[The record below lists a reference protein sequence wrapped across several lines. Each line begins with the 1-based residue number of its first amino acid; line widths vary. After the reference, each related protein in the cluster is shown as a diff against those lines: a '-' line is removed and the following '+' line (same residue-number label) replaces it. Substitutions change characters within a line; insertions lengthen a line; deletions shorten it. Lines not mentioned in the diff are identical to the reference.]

1 MFLYAVMA
9 QRQTEFA
16 YHNIEL
22 YKSESLGSGSYGGVC
37 KAKCD
42 GLLCAAKIMHPTLFD
57 LRDPGTESYLRKF
70 REECHL
76 LSLARHPNV
85 VQYLATYYD
94 PDTRLPV
101 LLMELCDE
109 SLTAFLERSPGPLSY
124 HIQLNI
130 CHDITLALVY
140 LHSNGLIHR
149 DLTGNNVLMIAGTQ
163 AKITDFGMSK
173 LATVNPRMTALTL
186 CPGNVLY
193 MSPEALDEAKTYT
206 AKLDIFSF
214 GVIVIQILTR
224 EFPNPTDRFRTV
236 PVSSKEED
244 KEEDDEDEDE
254 EVRRVVPETK
264 RREAHLK
271 MIPDTHFLKPLALQ
285 CLKKKERQRPSAL
298 QLSERLSELKQSS
311 QYTESMHQTQG
322 SSDIQQ
328 LQQQLRSQRILTEAK
343 TREVQEHQT
352 RNTEL
357 RSVED
362 KNRQLQTKDRL
373 LQENQTVI
381 QAKERQLQAKD
392 RQLQECQHTIASRE
406 HAVETK
412 ERELQQ
418 TQGQLQASEQLV
430 SEFQQSLQQKDK
442 TITDLQQTISAH
454 ERKSQQL
461 EQQATASRY
470 QLQQKSVT
478 RSQRMMAAAAK
489 KDISKMIWREGKNA
503 PEKMYRGAAV
513 VHGNTAFFRPGSS
526 NKVYSYQ
533 NILRKEQWSQL
544 PDNPNW
550 NCGLSVIDGLLTSV
564 GGDNNDYTNTLL
576 SLTGDGIRKQW
587 SEIFPPMPTPRR
599 SVACITTE
607 QSLVVAGG
615 SGSGDLDI
623 VEVMNINTKQWTTVS
638 PLPQK
643 QSQLSATVCGD
654 TLYLAGGIGSG
665 YKSSGG
671 WIKSSFISTPSKSVY
686 TCSLTD
692 LLTSSNSLGSKT
704 QQTLFQSQNVWKE
717 ISSLP
722 VGQSTLASFNG
733 QLLAIGGWDDSWNYS
748 TNVYRYDSHTN
759 SWNVI
764 SQMKNKRSSCLA
776 VTLHEDHLIVVGGFT
791 HDDFIKTDSVEI
803 LE

>member
-1 MFLYAVMA
+1 MA
-9 QRQTEFA
+9 QRQTDFA

-140 LHSNGLIHR
+140 LHSNRLIHR
-149 DLTGNNVLMIAGTQ
+149 DLTGNNVLMIAGTR

-186 CPGNVLY
+186 CPGNLLY

-224 EFPNPTDRFRTV
+224 QFPNPTDRFCTISLPQV
-236 PVSSKEED
+236 N
-244 KEEDDEDEDE
+244 E
-254 EVRRVVPETK
+254 EVRRVVPETE

-271 MIPDTHFLKPLALQ
+271 LIPNTHSLKPLALQ
-285 CLKKKERQRPSAL
+285 CLKKKENERPSAL
-298 QLSERLSELKQSS
+298 PLSERLSELKQSS
-311 QYTESMHQTQG
+311 QYPESMHQTQS
-322 SSDIQQ
+322 SSDIEQ
-328 LQQQLRSQRILTEAK
+328 LQQQLRGQRILTEAK

-357 RSVED
+357 QSVVED
-362 KNRQLQTKDRL
+362 KDRQLQAKDRL
-373 LQENQTVI
+373 LQENHAVI
-381 QAKERQLQAKD
+381 QAKD
-392 RQLQECQHTIASRE
+392 RQLQECQVT
-406 HAVETK
+406 VEMK

-442 TITDLQQTISAH
+442 TNIDLQQTISTH
-454 ERKSQQL
+454 ERKIQQL
-461 EQQATASRY
+461 EQQDTASRD
-470 QLQQKSVT
+470 QPQQKSVT
-478 RSQRMMAAAAK
+478 RSQRMVAAAK
-489 KDISKMIWREGKNA
+489 KDISKMIWRKGKNA
-503 PEKMYRGAAV
+503 PETMSRGAAV
-513 VHGNTAFFRPGSS
+513 VHGNTAYFRPGIS

-533 NILRKEQWSQL
+533 NILGKEQWSQL
-544 PDNPNW
+544 PDNPNTY
-550 NCGLSVIDGLLTSV
+550 CVLSVIDGLLTSV
-564 GGDNNDYTNTLL
+564 GGINNGYTNTLL
-576 SLTGDGIRKQW
+576 SLTGKGIRKQW

-607 QSLVVAGG
+607 QSLVLAGG
-615 SGSGDLDI
+615 YVSGDFLDI

-638 PLPQK
+638 SLPQE
-643 QSQLSATVCGD
+643 QQQLSATVCGD
-654 TLYLAGGIGSG
+654 TLYLAGGVDSG
-665 YKSSGG
+665 
-671 WIKSSFISTPSKSVY
+671 FTQSKSVF

-692 LLTSSNSLGSKT
+692 LLTSFNSLGSKIR
-704 QQTLFQSQNVWKE
+704 QAFSQSQNVWKQ

-722 VGQSTLASFNG
+722 VERSTLASFNG
-733 QLLAIGGWDDSWNYS
+733 QLLAIGGVDGSWNHT

-764 SQMKNKRSSCLA
+764 SQMKNKRSMCLA
-776 VTLHEDHLIVVGGFT
+776 VTLHEDHLIVVGGCT
-791 HDDFIKTDSVEI
+791 QSGYLITDSVEI

>member
-1 MFLYAVMA
+1 MA
-9 QRQTEFA
+9 QTQIEFA

-94 PDTRLPV
+94 PDTLLPV

-140 LHSNGLIHR
+140 LHSNRLIHR
-149 DLTGNNVLMIAGTQ
+149 DLTGNNVLMIAGTR

-173 LATVNPRMTALTL
+173 LATVNPRMTL
-186 CPGNVLY
+186 CPGNLLY

-224 EFPNPTDRFRTV
+224 QFPNPTDRFRLV
-236 PVSSKEED
+236 YSSEFNEQL
-244 KEEDDEDEDE
+244 
-254 EVRRVVPETK
+254 RRVVPETE

-271 MIPDTHFLKPLALQ
+271 LIPDTHSLKPLALQ
-285 CLKKKERQRPSAL
+285 CLKNKENERPSAL

-311 QYTESMHQTQG
+311 QYTESMHQTQ
-322 SSDIQQ
+322 SCSDIQQ
-328 LQQQLRSQRILTEAK
+328 LQQQLRGQRILTETK

-357 RSVED
+357 QSM
-362 KNRQLQTKDRL
+362 LQASQAVILAKD
-373 LQENQTVI
+373 
-381 QAKERQLQAKD
+381 RQLQAND

-406 HAVETK
+406 HAVEMK

-430 SEFQQSLQQKDK
+430 SEFQQSLQQKGK
-442 TITDLQQTISAH
+442 TITDLPQTISAH
-454 ERKSQQL
+454 ERKIQQL
-461 EQQATASRY
+461 EQQDTASRD
-470 QLQQKSVT
+470 QPQQKSVT
-478 RSQRMMAAAAK
+478 RSQRMMAAAK

-503 PEKMYRGAAV
+503 PEKMLRGAAV
-513 VHGNTAFFRPGSS
+513 VHGNIAYFRSGSS
-526 NKVYSYQ
+526 DKVYSYQ
-533 NILRKEQWSQL
+533 NILGKEQWSQL
-544 PDNPNW
+544 PDNPNK
-550 NCGLSVIDGLLTSV
+550 NIGLAVIDGLLTSV
-564 GGDNNDYTNTLL
+564 GGFNNGYTNTVL
-576 SLTGDGIRKQW
+576 SLTGEGMRKQW
-587 SEIFPPMPTPRR
+587 SEIFPPMLTPRS
-599 SVACITTE
+599 SVACITIE

-615 SGSGDLDI
+615 YVSGDYLDI

-643 QSQLSATVCGD
+643 QSALSSTVCGD
-654 TLYLAGGIGSG
+654 TLYLAGGIDSS
-665 YKSSGG
+665 YKSS
-671 WIKSSFISTPSKSVY
+671 KSVFAR
-686 TCSLTD
+686 SLTD
-692 LLTSSNSLGSKT
+692 LLTSSNSLGAKIR
-704 QQTLFQSQNVWKE
+704 QTFSQSQNVWKQ

-722 VGQSTLASFNG
+722 VEESTLASFNG
-733 QLLAIGGWDDSWNYS
+733 QLLAIGGSDDSRNHT

-764 SQMKNKRSSCLA
+764 SPMKNKRSSCLA
-776 VTLHEDHLIVVGGFT
+776 VTLHEEHLIVVGGFT
-791 HDDFIKTDSVEI
+791 HDKTNSVEI

>member
-1 MFLYAVMA
+1 MA

-94 PDTRLPV
+94 LDTRLPV

-140 LHSNGLIHR
+140 LHSNRLIHR
-149 DLTGNNVLMIAGTQ
+149 DLTGNNVLMIAGTR

-193 MSPEALDEAKTYT
+193 MSPEALDEAKIYT

-224 EFPNPTDRFRTV
+224 QFPNPTDRFRTAYV
-236 PVSSKEED
+236 AEF
-244 KEEDDEDEDE
+244 DE
-254 EVRRVVPETK
+254 EVRRVVPETE

-271 MIPDTHFLKPLALQ
+271 LIPDAHSLKPLALQ
-285 CLKKKERQRPSAL
+285 CLKKKENERPSAL

-311 QYTESMHQTQG
+311 QYTESMHQTQS

-328 LQQQLRSQRILTEAK
+328 LQQQLRGQRILTEAK

-357 RSVED
+357 QSMVED
-362 KNRQLQTKDRL
+362 KDRQLQTQNR
-373 LQENQTVI
+373 E
-381 QAKERQLQAKD
+381 LQAKD
-392 RQLQECQHTIASRE
+392 RQLQECQVT
-406 HAVETK
+406 VEMK

-430 SEFQQSLQQKDK
+430 SEFQKSLQQKDK

-454 ERKSQQL
+454 ERKIQQL
-461 EQQATASRY
+461 KQQDTASRD
-470 QLQQKSVT
+470 QPQQKSVT

-489 KDISKMIWREGKNA
+489 KDISKMIWRKGKNA
-503 PEKMYRGAAV
+503 PEKMIRGAAV
-513 VHGNTAFFRPGSS
+513 VHGNIAYFRAGGSY
-526 NKVYSYQ
+526 KVYSYQ
-533 NILRKEQWSQL
+533 NILGKEQWSQL
-544 PDNPNW
+544 PDNHN
-550 NCGLSVIDGLLTSV
+550 NNIGLAVIDGLLTSV
-564 GGDNNDYTNTLL
+564 GGYNNDYINTLL
-576 SLTGDGIRKQW
+576 SLTGEGMRKQW
-587 SEIFPPMPTPRR
+587 SEIFPPMPTPRQ

-615 SGSGDLDI
+615 EGSGGHLDT

-643 QSQLSATVCGD
+643 QSALSSTVCGD
-654 TLYLAGGIGSG
+654 TLYLAGGIDSS
-665 YKSSGG
+665 YKSS
-671 WIKSSFISTPSKSVY
+671 KSVF
-686 TCSLTD
+686 TRSLTD
-692 LLTSSNSLGSKT
+692 LLTSSNSLGAKIR
-704 QQTLFQSQNVWKE
+704 QSQNVWKE

-722 VGQSTLASFNG
+722 VEESTLASFNG
-733 QLLAIGGWDDSWNYS
+733 QLLAIGGSDDSRNHT

-764 SQMKNKRSSCLA
+764 SPMKNKRSSCLA
-776 VTLHEDHLIVVGGFT
+776 VTLHEEHLIVVGGFT
-791 HDDFIKTDSVEI
+791 HDKTDSAEI

>member
-1 MFLYAVMA
+1 MA

-42 GLLCAAKIMHPTLFD
+42 GLLCAAKIMHPRLFD

-109 SLTAFLERSPGPLSY
+109 NLTAFLERSPGPLSY

-149 DLTGNNVLMIAGTQ
+149 DLTGNNVLMIAGTR

-173 LATVNPRMTALTL
+173 LATVNPRMRALTQ

-224 EFPNPTDRFRTV
+224 QFPNPTDRFRLV
-236 PVSSKEED
+236 YSSEFNEEI
-244 KEEDDEDEDE
+244 
-254 EVRRVVPETK
+254 RRVVPETEC
-264 RREAHLK
+264 REAHLK
-271 MIPDTHFLKPLALQ
+271 LIPNTHSLKPLALQ
-285 CLKKKERQRPSAL
+285 CLKKENECPSAL

-311 QYTESMHQTQG
+311 QYTESMHQTQS

-328 LQQQLRSQRILTEAK
+328 LQQQFRGQSILTETK
-343 TREVQEHQT
+343 TREVQDT
-352 RNTEL
+352 
-357 RSVED
+357 
-362 KNRQLQTKDRL
+362 QLQANDRL
-373 LQENQTVI
+373 LQECQVTV
-381 QAKERQLQAKD
+381 EM
-392 RQLQECQHTIASRE
+392 
-406 HAVETK
+406 K

-418 TQGQLQASEQLV
+418 TQGQLRASEQLV

-454 ERKSQQL
+454 ERKIQQL
-461 EQQATASRY
+461 EQQDTASRY
-470 QLQQKSVT
+470 QPQQKSVT
-478 RSQRMMAAAAK
+478 RSQRMMEAAK
-489 KDISKMIWREGKNA
+489 KDISKMIWRKGKNA
-503 PEKMYRGAAV
+503 LEKITRGAAV
-513 VHGNTAFFRPGSS
+513 VHGNTAYFRSRGS

-533 NILRKEQWSQL
+533 NILGKEQWSQL
-544 PDNPNW
+544 PDNPNKTF
-550 NCGLSVIDGLLTSV
+550 GLAVIDGLLTSV
-564 GGDNNDYTNTLL
+564 GGYNNGSTNTLL
-576 SLTGDGIRKQW
+576 SLTGEGMRKQW
-587 SEIFPPMPTPRR
+587 SEIFPPMPTPRD
-599 SVACITTE
+599 SVACICITTE

-615 SGSGDLDI
+615 YGRSGLLNI
-623 VEVMNINTKQWTTVS
+623 VEVMNINTKQWTTVC

-643 QSQLSATVCGD
+643 QTQLSATICGD
-654 TLYLAGGIGSG
+654 TLYLAGGRT
-665 YKSSGG
+665 YY
-671 WIKSSFISTPSKSVY
+671 TPSQSVY
-686 TCSLTD
+686 SCSLTD
-692 LLTSSNSLGSKT
+692 LLTSSNSLGSKIRR
-704 QQTLFQSQNVWKE
+704 TLSQIQNVWKE

-722 VGQSTLASFNG
+722 VEQSTLASFNG
-733 QLLAIGGWDDSWNYS
+733 QLLAIGGVDDLGNTT

-764 SQMKNKRSSCLA
+764 SQMKNKRSLCLA
-776 VTLHEDHLIVVGGFT
+776 VTLHEDHLIVVGGGT
-791 HDDFIKTDSVEI
+791 QAGYGSNTTDSVEI
-803 LE
+803 LECNRKKYFYVAS

>member
-9 QRQTEFA
+9 QRQTEFT

-109 SLTAFLERSPGPLSY
+109 SLTSFLDRSPGPLSY

-149 DLTGNNVLMIAGTQ
+149 DLTGNNVLMIAGTR

-186 CPGNVLY
+186 CPGNLLY
-193 MSPEALDEAKTYT
+193 MSPEALDEARTYT

-224 EFPNPTDRFRTV
+224 QFPNPTNRFCTISLPQV
-236 PVSSKEED
+236 N
-244 KEEDDEDEDE
+244 E
-254 EVRRVVPETK
+254 EVRRVVPETE

-271 MIPDTHFLKPLALQ
+271 LFPDTHSLKPLALQ
-285 CLKKKERQRPSAL
+285 CLKKENERPSAL
-298 QLSERLSELKQSS
+298 QFSERLSELKQFS
-311 QYTESMHQTQG
+311 QYTESMHQTQS

-328 LQQQLRSQRILTEAK
+328 LQQQLRGQRILTEAK
-343 TREVQEHQT
+343 TREVQEHQI

-357 RSVED
+357 QSMLLTNQAVVQAKD
-362 KNRQLQTKDRL
+362 RQLQTKDR
-373 LQENQTVI
+373 
-381 QAKERQLQAKD
+381 QLP
-392 RQLQECQHTIASRE
+392 ECQVI
-406 HAVETK
+406 VEMK

-430 SEFQQSLQQKDK
+430 SEFQQSIQQKDK
-442 TITDLQQTISAH
+442 TINDLQQTISAH
-454 ERKSQQL
+454 ERKIQQL
-461 EQQATASRY
+461 EQQDTASRD
-470 QLQQKSVT
+470 QPQQKSVT
-478 RSQRMMAAAAK
+478 RSQRMMVAAAQ
-489 KDISKMIWREGKNA
+489 KDISKMIWRKGKNA
-503 PEKMYRGAAV
+503 PEKMIRGAAV
-513 VHGNTAFFRPGSS
+513 VHGNKAYFRPADSSGSY
-526 NKVYSYQ
+526 KVYSYQ
-533 NILRKEQWSQL
+533 NILGKEQWSQL
-544 PDNPNW
+544 PVNPNM
-550 NCGLSVIDGLLTSV
+550 NCGLTVIDGLLTSV
-564 GGDNNDYTNTLL
+564 GGNNNGYTNTLL
-576 SLTGDGIRKQW
+576 SLTGEGMRKQW
-587 SEIFPPMPTPRR
+587 SEIFPPMPTPRE
-599 SVACITTE
+599 SVASITTE

-615 SGSGDLDI
+615 IGSGGFLDI
-623 VEVMNINTKQWTTVS
+623 VEVMNINTKQWTTVC

-643 QSQLSATVCGD
+643 QSILSATVCGD
-654 TLYLAGGIGSG
+654 TLYLAGGLN
-665 YKSSGG
+665 
-671 WIKSSFISTPSKSVY
+671 TSKSVF

-692 LLTSSNSLGSKT
+692 LLTSSNSFGSKLR
-704 QQTLFQSQNVWKE
+704 QTLSQSQNVWKE

-722 VGQSTLASFNG
+722 VEQSTLASFNC
-733 QLLAIGGWDDSWNYS
+733 QLLAIGGRDDSMNRT
-748 TNVYRYDSHTN
+748 TNVYRYDFHTN

-776 VTLHEDHLIVVGGFT
+776 VTLHEDHLIVVGGYT
-791 HDDFIKTDSVEI
+791 HGGYTTDSVEI

>member
-1 MFLYAVMA
+1 MA

-57 LRDPGTESYLRKF
+57 PRDPGTESYLRKF

-140 LHSNGLIHR
+140 LHSNCLIHR
-149 DLTGNNVLMIAGTQ
+149 DLTGNNVLIIAGTR

-186 CPGNVLY
+186 CPGNLLY

-224 EFPNPTDRFRTV
+224 QFPNPINRFRLV
-236 PVSSKEED
+236 YSSEFNEEI
-244 KEEDDEDEDE
+244 
-254 EVRRVVPETK
+254 RRVVPETE

-271 MIPDTHFLKPLALQ
+271 LIPDAHSLKPLALQ
-285 CLKKKERQRPSAL
+285 CLKKEERQRPSAL

-311 QYTESMHQTQG
+311 QYTESMHQTQS

-328 LQQQLRSQRILTEAK
+328 LQQQLRGQRILTEAK

-357 RSVED
+357 QSMVED
-362 KNRQLQTKDRL
+362 KDRQLQTQNR
-373 LQENQTVI
+373 E
-381 QAKERQLQAKD
+381 LQAKD
-392 RQLQECQHTIASRE
+392 RQLQECQVT
-406 HAVETK
+406 VEMK

-454 ERKSQQL
+454 ERKIQQL
-461 EQQATASRY
+461 EQQDTASRD
-470 QLQQKSVT
+470 QPQQKSVT
-478 RSQRMMAAAAK
+478 RPQRMMAAAAK
-489 KDISKMIWREGKNA
+489 KDISKMIWRERKNA

-513 VHGNTAFFRPGSS
+513 VHGNTAYFRLGGS

-533 NILRKEQWSQL
+533 NILGKEQWSQL
-544 PDNPNW
+544 PDNHN
-550 NCGLSVIDGLLTSV
+550 NNIGLAVIDGLLTSV
-564 GGDNNDYTNTLL
+564 GGANNGPTNTIL
-576 SLTGDGIRKQW
+576 SLTGEGMRKQW
-587 SEIFPPMPTPRR
+587 SEIFPPMPTPRE

-615 SGSGDLDI
+615 KGSGGLLDI

-643 QSQLSATVCGD
+643 QTQLSTIVCGD
-654 TLYLAGGIGSG
+654 TLYLAGG
-665 YKSSGG
+665 
-671 WIKSSFISTPSKSVY
+671 WINFNPSKYVF

-692 LLTSSNSLGSKT
+692 LLTSSNSLVSKIR
-704 QQTLFQSQNVWKE
+704 QTFFQSQNVWKE

-722 VGQSTLASFNG
+722 VVQSTLASFNG
-733 QLLAIGGWDDSWNYS
+733 QLLAIGGWDDSCNRT

-764 SQMKNKRSSCLA
+764 SQMKNKRSKCLA
-776 VTLHEDHLIVVGGFT
+776 VTLHEDHLIVVGGCT
-791 HDDFIKTDSVEI
+791 QGGYAIDSVEI

>member
-1 MFLYAVMA
+1 MA

-109 SLTAFLERSPGPLSY
+109 SLTSFLERSPGPLSY

-130 CHDITLALVY
+130 CHDITRALVY
-140 LHSNGLIHR
+140 LHSNHLIHR
-149 DLTGNNVLMIAGTQ
+149 DLTGNNVLMIAGTR

-186 CPGNVLY
+186 CPGNLLY

-224 EFPNPTDRFRTV
+224 QFPNPTDRFCTISLPQV
-236 PVSSKEED
+236 NEEI
-244 KEEDDEDEDE
+244 
-254 EVRRVVPETK
+254 RRVVPETE

-271 MIPDTHFLKPLALQ
+271 LIPDTHSLKPLALQ
-285 CLKKKERQRPSAL
+285 CLKKEERQRPSAL

-311 QYTESMHQTQG
+311 QYTESMHQTQS

-328 LQQQLRSQRILTEAK
+328 LQQQLRGQRILTEAK

-357 RSVED
+357 QSVVED
-362 KNRQLQTKDRL
+362 KDRQLQAYAT
-373 LQENQTVI
+373 
-381 QAKERQLQAKD
+381 QLQAKD
-392 RQLQECQHTIASRE
+392 RQLQAKDTQLQAKDRQVQAKDRQLQAKDTQLQECQHTIIASRE
-406 HAVETK
+406 HAVEMN

-454 ERKSQQL
+454 ERKIQQL
-461 EQQATASRY
+461 EQQDTASRD
-470 QLQQKSVT
+470 QPQQKSVT
-478 RSQRMMAAAAK
+478 RSQRMMVAAAK

-503 PEKMYRGAAV
+503 PEKMIRGATV
-513 VHGNTAFFRPGSS
+513 VHGNTAYFRPCGSY
-526 NKVYSYQ
+526 KVYSYQ
-533 NILRKEQWSQL
+533 NILGKEQWSQL
-544 PDNPNW
+544 PDNPNTY
-550 NCGLSVIDGLLTSV
+550 CGLAVIDGLLTSV
-564 GGDNNDYTNTLL
+564 GGFNNDYINTLL
-576 SLTGDGIRKQW
+576 SLTGEGMRKQW
-587 SEIFPPMPTPRR
+587 SEIFPPMPTPRD

-615 SGSGDLDI
+615 KGSGDYLDI
-623 VEVMNINTKQWTTVS
+623 VEVMNINTKQWTTVCL
-638 PLPQK
+638 LPQK
-643 QSQLSATVCGD
+643 QQQLSAIVCGD
-654 TLYLAGGIGSG
+654 ILYLAGGIDSG
-665 YKSSGG
+665 YKSS
-671 WIKSSFISTPSKSVY
+671 KSVF

-692 LLTSSNSLGSKT
+692 FLTSSNSLGSKIRRT
-704 QQTLFQSQNVWKE
+704 FSQSRNVWKQ

-722 VGQSTLASFNG
+722 VERSTLASFNG
-733 QLLAIGGWDDSWNYS
+733 QLLAIGGWDDSCNRT

-764 SQMKNKRSSCLA
+764 SQMKNKRSKCLA
-776 VTLHEDHLIVVGGFT
+776 VTLHEDHLIVVGGYT
-791 HDDFIKTDSVEI
+791 QSGYLTTDSVEI

>member
-1 MFLYAVMA
+1 MA

-109 SLTAFLERSPGPLSY
+109 SLTAFLEQSQGPLSY

-140 LHSNGLIHR
+140 LHSNRLIHR
-149 DLTGNNVLMIAGTQ
+149 DLTGNNVLMIAGIR

-186 CPGNVLY
+186 CPGNLLY

-224 EFPNPTDRFRTV
+224 QFPNPTNRFRLV
-236 PVSSKEED
+236 YSSEFNEEL
-244 KEEDDEDEDE
+244 
-254 EVRRVVPETK
+254 RRVVHETE
-264 RREAHLK
+264 RRESHLK
-271 MIPDTHFLKPLALQ
+271 LIPDTHSLKPLALQ
-285 CLKKKERQRPSAL
+285 CLKKEERQRPSAL
-298 QLSERLSELKQSS
+298 QLSERLSELTQSS
-311 QYTESMHQTQG
+311 QYTESMHQTQS

-328 LQQQLRSQRILTEAK
+328 QQQQLRGQRILTEAK
-343 TREVQEHQT
+343 TREVHEHQT

-357 RSVED
+357 QSM
-362 KNRQLQTKDRL
+362 L
-373 LQENQTVI
+373 LTNQAVI
-381 QAKERQLQAKD
+381 QAKD

-406 HAVETK
+406 HAVEMK

-418 TQGQLQASEQLV
+418 TQEQLQASVQLV

-442 TITDLQQTISAH
+442 TIIDLQQTISAH
-454 ERKSQQL
+454 KRKIQQL
-461 EQQATASRY
+461 EQQDTASRD
-470 QLQQKSVT
+470 QPQQKSVT
-478 RSQRMMAAAAK
+478 RSQRMMAAAK
-489 KDISKMIWREGKNA
+489 KDINKMIWREGKNA
-503 PEKMYRGAAV
+503 PEKMLRGAAV
-513 VHGNTAFFRPGSS
+513 VHGNTAYFRPSGSS
-526 NKVYSYQ
+526 KVYSYQ
-533 NILRKEQWSQL
+533 NILGKEQWSQL
-544 PDNPNW
+544 PDNPNSAF
-550 NCGLSVIDGLLTSV
+550 GLAVIDGLLTSV
-564 GGDNNDYTNTLL
+564 GGANNGPTNTIL
-576 SLTGDGIRKQW
+576 SLTGEGMRKQW
-587 SEIFPPMPTPRR
+587 SEIFPPMPTPRQ

-615 SGSGDLDI
+615 NGSGGYLDI
-623 VEVMNINTKQWTTVS
+623 VEVVNINTKQWTTVS

-643 QSQLSATVCGD
+643 QSELSATVCGD
-654 TLYLAGGIGSG
+654 TLYLAGGIHIGHTS
-665 YKSSGG
+665 
-671 WIKSSFISTPSKSVY
+671 SKSVF

-692 LLTSSNSLGSKT
+692 LLTSSNSLGSKIR
-704 QQTLFQSQNVWKE
+704 QTFSRSKNVWKE

-722 VGQSTLASFNG
+722 VERSTLASFNG
-733 QLLAIGGWDDSWNYS
+733 QLLAIGGRDDSRNY
-748 TNVYRYDSHTN
+748 TTDVYRYDSHTN

-764 SQMKNKRSSCLA
+764 SQMKNKRSSCLT
-776 VTLHEDHLIVVGGFT
+776 VTLHEDHLIVVGGCT
-791 HDDFIKTDSVEI
+791 QSDYITTDSVEI

>member
-1 MFLYAVMA
+1 MA
-9 QRQTEFA
+9 QTQIEFA

-140 LHSNGLIHR
+140 LHSNRLIHR
-149 DLTGNNVLMIAGTQ
+149 DLTGNNVLMIAGTR

-173 LATVNPRMTALTL
+173 LATVNPRMTL
-186 CPGNVLY
+186 CPGNLLY

-224 EFPNPTDRFRTV
+224 QFPNPTNRFRLV
-236 PVSSKEED
+236 YSSEFNEQL
-244 KEEDDEDEDE
+244 
-254 EVRRVVPETK
+254 RRVVPETE

-271 MIPDTHFLKPLALQ
+271 LIPDTHSLKPLALQ
-285 CLKKKERQRPSAL
+285 CLKNKENERPSAL
-298 QLSERLSELKQSS
+298 QLSESLSELKQSS
-311 QYTESMHQTQG
+311 QYTESMHQTQS

-328 LQQQLRSQRILTEAK
+328 LQQQLRGQRILTEAK

-352 RNTEL
+352 RITEL
-357 RSVED
+357 QSVVED
-362 KNRQLQTKDRL
+362 KD
-373 LQENQTVI
+373 
-381 QAKERQLQAKD
+381 RQLQAKD
-392 RQLQECQHTIASRE
+392 RQLRECQHTIASRE
-406 HAVETK
+406 RAVEMK

-418 TQGQLQASEQLV
+418 TQGQLQVSEQLV

-442 TITDLQQTISAH
+442 TFIDLQQAISAH

-461 EQQATASRY
+461 EQQDTASRD
-470 QLQQKSVT
+470 QPQQKSVT
-478 RSQRMMAAAAK
+478 RSQRMMVAAAK

-503 PEKMYRGAAV
+503 PEKMIRGAAV
-513 VHGNTAFFRPGSS
+513 VHGNTAYFRPYNSD
-526 NKVYSYQ
+526 KVYSYQ
-533 NILRKEQWSQL
+533 NILGKEQWSQL
-544 PDNPNW
+544 PDNPNE
-550 NCGLSVIDGLLTSV
+550 NCGLAVIDGLLTSV
-564 GGDNNDYTNTLL
+564 GGYNNGYINTLL
-576 SLTGDGIRKQW
+576 SLTGEGMRKQW
-587 SEIFPPMPTPRR
+587 SEIFPPMPTPRQ

-607 QSLVVAGG
+607 QSLVGAGG
-615 SGSGDLDI
+615 NASGGFLDI
-623 VEVMNINTKQWTTVS
+623 VEVMNINTKQWTTVCL
-638 PLPQK
+638 LPQK
-643 QSQLSATVCGD
+643 QQQLSAIVCGD
-654 TLYLAGGIGSG
+654 TLYLAGGIDSG
-665 YKSSGG
+665 
-671 WIKSSFISTPSKSVY
+671 FTQSKSVF

-692 LLTSSNSLGSKT
+692 LLTSFNSLGSKIR
-704 QQTLFQSQNVWKE
+704 QTFSQSQNVWKE

-722 VGQSTLASFNG
+722 VERSTLASFNG
-733 QLLAIGGWDDSWNYS
+733 QLLAIGGVDGSWNHT

-764 SQMKNKRSSCLA
+764 SQMKNKRSMCLA
-776 VTLHEDHLIVVGGFT
+776 VTLHEDHLIVVGGYT
-791 HDDFIKTDSVEI
+791 HGGYAIDSVEI

>member
-1 MFLYAVMA
+1 MA
-9 QRQTEFA
+9 QRQREFA

-94 PDTRLPV
+94 HETRLPV

-130 CHDITLALVY
+130 CQDITLALVY
-140 LHSNGLIHR
+140 LHSNRLIHR
-149 DLTGNNVLMIAGTQ
+149 DLTGNNVLMIAGTR

-186 CPGNVLY
+186 CPGNLLY
-193 MSPEALDEAKTYT
+193 MSPEALDEAKIYT

-224 EFPNPTDRFRTV
+224 QFPNPTDRFRLMYA
-236 PVSSKEED
+236 SEFD
-244 KEEDDEDEDE
+244 Q
-254 EVRRVVPETK
+254 EVRVLVPETE

-271 MIPDTHFLKPLALQ
+271 LIPDTHSLKPLALQ
-285 CLKKKERQRPSAL
+285 CLKKEERQRPSAL
-298 QLSERLSELKQSS
+298 LLSERLSELKQSS
-311 QYTESMHQTQG
+311 QYTESMHQTQS

-328 LQQQLRSQRILTEAK
+328 LQQQLRGQRILTETK

-357 RSVED
+357 QSVVED
-362 KNRQLQTKDRL
+362 KDRQLQAYAT
-373 LQENQTVI
+373 
-381 QAKERQLQAKD
+381 QLQAKD

-406 HAVETK
+406 HAVEMK

-418 TQGQLQASEQLV
+418 TQGQLQASEHLV

-442 TITDLQQTISAH
+442 TIIDLQQTISAH

-461 EQQATASRY
+461 EQQDTASRD
-470 QLQQKSVT
+470 QPQQKSVT
-478 RSQRMMAAAAK
+478 RSQRMMAAAK

-503 PEKMYRGAAV
+503 PEKMARGEAV
-513 VHGNTAFFRPGSS
+513 VHENTAYFRPGSS
-526 NKVYSYQ
+526 YKVYSYQ
-533 NILRKEQWSQL
+533 NILGKEQWSQL
-544 PDNPNW
+544 PDNPNK

-564 GGDNNDYTNTLL
+564 GGYNIGPTNTLL
-576 SLTGDGIRKQW
+576 SLTGEGMRKQW
-587 SEIFPPMPTPRR
+587 SEIFPPMSTPRWA
-599 SVACITTE
+599 VACITTK

-615 SGSGDLDI
+615 NGSGGVLDI

-643 QSQLSATVCGD
+643 QKQQQLSATVCGD
-654 TLYLAGGIGSG
+654 TLYLAEGIGSD
-665 YKSSGG
+665 YKSS
-671 WIKSSFISTPSKSVY
+671 KSVF

-692 LLTSSNSLGSKT
+692 LLTSSNSLGSKIRRT
-704 QQTLFQSQNVWKE
+704 FSQSQNIWKE

-722 VGQSTLASFNG
+722 VAQFTLASFNG
-733 QLLAIGGWDDSWNYS
+733 QLLAIGGKDDSMNRT

-764 SQMKNKRSSCLA
+764 SQMKNKRSLCLA
-776 VTLHEDHLIVVGGFT
+776 VTLHEDHLIVVGGYT
-791 HDDFIKTDSVEI
+791 QSGYKTDSVEI

>member
-140 LHSNGLIHR
+140 LHSNRLIHR
-149 DLTGNNVLMIAGTQ
+149 DLTGNNVLMIAGTR

-186 CPGNVLY
+186 CPGNLLY

-224 EFPNPTDRFRTV
+224 QFPNPTDRFCTISLPQV
-236 PVSSKEED
+236 N
-244 KEEDDEDEDE
+244 E
-254 EVRRVVPETK
+254 EVRRVVPETE

-271 MIPDTHFLKPLALQ
+271 LIPNTQSLKPLALQ
-285 CLKKKERQRPSAL
+285 CLKKENERPSAL

-311 QYTESMHQTQG
+311 QYTESMHQTQS

-328 LQQQLRSQRILTEAK
+328 LQQQLRGQRILTETK

-357 RSVED
+357 QSM
-362 KNRQLQTKDRL
+362 LQT
-373 LQENQTVI
+373 NQAVI
-381 QAKERQLQAKD
+381 QAKD
-392 RQLQECQHTIASRE
+392 RQLQECQRTIASRK
-406 HAVETK
+406 HAVEMK

-430 SEFQQSLQQKDK
+430 SEFQHSLQQKDK
-442 TITDLQQTISAH
+442 TITDLQQTLSAH

-461 EQQATASRY
+461 EQQDTASRD
-470 QLQQKSVT
+470 QPQQKSVT

-489 KDISKMIWREGKNA
+489 KDISKMIWREGKDA
-503 PEKMYRGAAV
+503 PEKMARGAAV
-513 VHGNTAFFRPGSS
+513 VVHENTAYFRPGGSK
-526 NKVYSYQ
+526 KVYSYH
-533 NILRKEQWSQL
+533 NILWKEQWSQL
-544 PDNPNW
+544 PDNPNMY
-550 NCGLSVIDGLLTSV
+550 CGLAVIESLLTSI
-564 GGDNNDYTNTLL
+564 GGANNGPTNTLL
-576 SLTGDGIRKQW
+576 SLTGEYMKKQW
-587 SEIFPPMPTPRR
+587 SEIFPPMPTPRK

-607 QSLVVAGG
+607 QSLVVVGGKG
-615 SGSGDLDI
+615 SGGVLDI

-643 QSQLSATVCGD
+643 QSLLSATVCGD
-654 TLYLAGGIGSG
+654 TLYLAGG
-665 YKSSGG
+665 
-671 WIKSSFISTPSKSVY
+671 WII
-686 TCSLTD
+686 LIH
-692 LLTSSNSLGSKT
+692 
-704 QQTLFQSQNVWKE
+704 QNL
-717 ISSLP
+717 SSL
-722 VGQSTLASFNG
+722 V
-733 QLLAIGGWDDSWNYS
+733 LLL
-748 TNVYRYDSHTN
+748 
-759 SWNVI
+759 I
-764 SQMKNKRSSCLA
+764 S
-776 VTLHEDHLIVVGGFT
+776 
-791 HDDFIKTDSVEI
+791 
-803 LE
+803 

>member
-1 MFLYAVMA
+1 MA
-9 QRQTEFA
+9 QRQREFA

-94 PDTRLPV
+94 HETRLPV

-130 CHDITLALVY
+130 CQDITLALVY
-140 LHSNGLIHR
+140 LHSNRLIHR
-149 DLTGNNVLMIAGTQ
+149 DLTGNNVLMIAGTR

-186 CPGNVLY
+186 CPGNLLY
-193 MSPEALDEAKTYT
+193 MSPEALDEAKIYT

-224 EFPNPTDRFRTV
+224 QFPNPTDRFRLMFA
-236 PVSSKEED
+236 SEFD
-244 KEEDDEDEDE
+244 Q
-254 EVRRVVPETK
+254 EVRVLVPETE

-271 MIPDTHFLKPLALQ
+271 LIPDTHSLKPLALQ
-285 CLKKKERQRPSAL
+285 CLKKEERQRPSAL
-298 QLSERLSELKQSS
+298 LLSERLSELKQSS
-311 QYTESMHQTQG
+311 QYTESMHQTQS

-328 LQQQLRSQRILTEAK
+328 LQQQLRGQRILTETK

-357 RSVED
+357 QSVVED
-362 KNRQLQTKDRL
+362 KDRQLQAYAT
-373 LQENQTVI
+373 
-381 QAKERQLQAKD
+381 QLQAKD

-406 HAVETK
+406 HAVEMK

-418 TQGQLQASEQLV
+418 TQGQLQASEHLV

-442 TITDLQQTISAH
+442 TIIDLQQTISAH

-461 EQQATASRY
+461 EQQDTASRD
-470 QLQQKSVT
+470 QPQQKSVT
-478 RSQRMMAAAAK
+478 RSQTMMAAAK

-503 PEKMYRGAAV
+503 PEKMARGEAV
-513 VHGNTAFFRPGSS
+513 VHENTAYFRPGSS
-526 NKVYSYQ
+526 YKVYSYQ
-533 NILRKEQWSQL
+533 NILGKEQWSQL
-544 PDNPNW
+544 PDNPNK

-564 GGDNNDYTNTLL
+564 GGYNIGPTNTLL
-576 SLTGDGIRKQW
+576 SLTGEGMRKQW
-587 SEIFPPMPTPRR
+587 SEIFPPMSTPRWA
-599 SVACITTE
+599 VACITTK

-615 SGSGDLDI
+615 NGSGGVLDI

-643 QSQLSATVCGD
+643 QKQQQLLATVCGD
-654 TLYLAGGIGSG
+654 TLYLAEGIGSD
-665 YKSSGG
+665 YKSS
-671 WIKSSFISTPSKSVY
+671 KSVF

-692 LLTSSNSLGSKT
+692 LLTSSNLLGSKIRRT
-704 QQTLFQSQNVWKE
+704 FSQSQNIWKE

-722 VGQSTLASFNG
+722 VAQFTLASFNG
-733 QLLAIGGWDDSWNYS
+733 QLLAIGGKDDSMNRT

-764 SQMKNKRSSCLA
+764 SQMKNKRSLCLA
-776 VTLHEDHLIVVGGFT
+776 VTLHEDHLIVVGGYT
-791 HDDFIKTDSVEI
+791 QSGYKTDSVEI

>member
-1 MFLYAVMA
+1 MLHIVMA
-9 QRQTEFA
+9 QRQTDFA

-140 LHSNGLIHR
+140 LHSNRLIHR
-149 DLTGNNVLMIAGTQ
+149 DLTGNNVLMIAGTR

-186 CPGNVLY
+186 CPGNLLY
-193 MSPEALDEAKTYT
+193 MSPEALDEAKKIYT

-224 EFPNPTDRFRTV
+224 QFPNPTDRFCTISLPQV
-236 PVSSKEED
+236 N
-244 KEEDDEDEDE
+244 E
-254 EVRRVVPETK
+254 EVRRVVPETE

-271 MIPDTHFLKPLALQ
+271 LIPNTHSLKPLALQ
-285 CLKKKERQRPSAL
+285 CLKKENERPSAL
-298 QLSERLSELKQSS
+298 QLSGRLSELKQSS
-311 QYTESMHQTQG
+311 QYTESMHQTQS

-328 LQQQLRSQRILTEAK
+328 LQQQLRGQRILTEAK

-357 RSVED
+357 QSLVED
-362 KNRQLQTKDRL
+362 KDT
-373 LQENQTVI
+373 
-381 QAKERQLQAKD
+381 QLQAKD
-392 RQLQECQHTIASRE
+392 RLLLENQHMIASRE
-406 HAVETK
+406 HAVEMK

-430 SEFQQSLQQKDK
+430 SEFQQNLQQKDK

-454 ERKSQQL
+454 ERKVRQL
-461 EQQATASRY
+461 EQQDTASKD
-470 QLQQKSVT
+470 QPQQKSVT

-489 KDISKMIWREGKNA
+489 KDISMMIWREGKNA
-503 PEKMYRGAAV
+503 PAKMSRGAAV
-513 VHGNTAFFRPGSS
+513 VHGNTAYFRSGGSY
-526 NKVYSYQ
+526 KVYSYQ
-533 NILRKEQWSQL
+533 NILGKEQWSQL
-544 PDNPNW
+544 PDNPNM
-550 NCGLSVIDGLLTSV
+550 NCGLAVIDGLLTSV
-564 GGDNNDYTNTLL
+564 GGYNNGSINTLL
-576 SLTGDGIRKQW
+576 SLTGEGMRKQW
-587 SEIFPPMPTPRR
+587 SEIFPPMPTRR
-599 SVACITTE
+599 MSVACITTE

-615 SGSGDLDI
+615 EGRGGFLDI

-638 PLPQK
+638 PLPHK
-643 QSQLSATVCGD
+643 QCELSATVCGD

-665 YKSSGG
+665 YISS
-671 WIKSSFISTPSKSVY
+671 KYVF

-692 LLTSSNSLGSKT
+692 LLTSSNSLGSKIRLT
-704 QQTLFQSQNVWKE
+704 FSQSQNIWKE

-722 VGQSTLASFNG
+722 VVHSTLASFNG
-733 QLLAIGGWDDSWNYS
+733 QLLAIGGRVNQLNCA

-764 SQMKNKRSSCLA
+764 SQMKNERSLCLA
-776 VTLHEDHLIVVGGFT
+776 VSLHEDHLIVVGGYRGGYT
-791 HDDFIKTDSVEI
+791 TDSVEI